1 MDTYSKLEH
10 LKKLLDE
17 GAITQEE
24 YKREKAKLLT
34 PPPNPTQAQ
43 GVWDLG
49 IDEKTFVAL
58 MHASQFISSFIVPL
72 IIWLLYKDK
81 SKKVDEA
88 GKEIL
93 NFEISYTLYIIGLC
107 ITIIGLFVVPIVA
120 IAVFV
125 MIILA
130 IIKALNNEPW
140 KYPLT
145 IRILK

>member
-10 LKKLLDE
+10 LKKLWDE

-24 YKREKAKLLT
+24 YEREKAKLLT
-34 PPPNPTQAQ
+34 SPNPTQAQ

-58 MHASQFISSFIVPL
+58 MHASQFISIFIVPL

-107 ITIIGLFVVPIVA
+107 ITIVGLFVVPIVG
-120 IAVFV
+120 IAAFV